1 MRKSMTTPQ
10 PPKTQEFSQLT
21 EQDVAVFR
29 KLLPNKNQIETDE
42 QVMAKQN
49 TDWTKMYMGQSKL
62 MLKPQTTQ

>member
-1 MRKSMTTPQ
+1 MTTPE

-62 MLKPQTTQ
+62 MLKP

>member
-1 MRKSMTTPQ
+1 MTTPE